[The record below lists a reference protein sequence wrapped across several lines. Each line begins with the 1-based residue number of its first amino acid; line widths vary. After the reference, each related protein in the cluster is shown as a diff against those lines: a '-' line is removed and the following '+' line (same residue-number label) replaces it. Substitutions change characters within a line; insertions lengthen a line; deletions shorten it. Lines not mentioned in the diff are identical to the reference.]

1 MKEDFWGERKMRGNN
16 EERDNPLLLME
27 VERRLMNMNRRTKKG
42 SWDWKEKK
50 KREEQ
55 PELVFPLRIMNSCKN
70 RKIWWCFPSRDTR
83 IPWRFWR
90 NRSGSASPAHI
101 TLCLLQT
108 WFRSLEKPDR
118 LPSAHPEPCPRRAPI
133 THPGKDRPESSE
145 LVRDL

>member
-1 MKEDFWGERKMRGNN
+1 MRGNN

-42 SWDWKEKK
+42 SWDWKDKK

-83 IPWRFWR
+83 IPWRF
-90 NRSGSASPAHI
+90 
-101 TLCLLQT
+101 
-108 WFRSLEKPDR
+108 
-118 LPSAHPEPCPRRAPI
+118 
-133 THPGKDRPESSE
+133 
-145 LVRDL
+145 